1 MVFKDY
7 FNLLQRLKDIKL
19 LLTDIDGVWT
29 NGYIYYGDHGNDIR
43 RFHVHD
49 GIGIKRLM
57 EIGIEIAVVSSY
69 FSEAVQ
75 RRCQQLGIKE
85 MFLGV
90 KDKEEVLERLIKE
103 KGYTKDELAY
113 IGDDLPDTRLFEKV
127 GVAITVSNAP
137 EVVKRKAHYVTMKMG
152 GEGAL
157 REISDLILEAKG
169 WLKDMM

>member
-1 MVFKDY
+1 MVFEDY

-29 NGYIYYGDHGNDIR
+29 DGSIYYGDGGDDLR

-57 EIGIEIAVVSSY
+57 EAGVEIAVVSSY
-69 FSEAVQ
+69 KSYAVQ
-75 RRCQQLGIKE
+75 RRCQQLGIKG

-90 KDKEEVLERLIKE
+90 KNKEEALERLIKG
-103 KGYTKDELAY
+103 KGYSRDELAY
-113 IGDDLPDTRLFEKV
+113 IGDDLPDTKLFEKV
-127 GVAITVSNAP
+127 GIAITVSNAP
-137 EVVKRKAHYVTMKMG
+137 EVVKKKAHYVTMKMG

-157 REISDLILEAKG
+157 REVSDLILEAKG
-169 WLKDMM
+169 WLKDTM